1 MRTRVKIC
9 GLTRPDEAIEA
20 CRLGADAIGLV
31 FYEKS
36 PRAVTLDQALAIRR
50 ALPPWVC
57 SVGLFVN
64 SPADAIRATAQ
75 AVGLSHIQL
84 HGDEPPELAAGLG
97 RPVIK
102 AIRLGPSLSR
112 ESKALDDL
120 AAELKA
126 WKPVAQAILFDADSA
141 GFGGSGSRFDWGLL
155 PRLTAGLED
164 RWVLSGGLD
173 PGNVEQAICTT
184 HAPCVDVSSGVEQQ
198 DQGIVHKGRKDLRK
212 MREFL
217 QAVAQADARQIPEL

>member
-75 AVGLSHIQL
+75 EI
-84 HGDEPPELAAGLG
+84 G
-97 RPVIK
+97 R
-102 AIRLGPSLSR
+102 ASCR
-112 ESKALDDL
+112 ER
-120 AAELKA
+120 
-126 WKPVAQAILFDADSA
+126 V
-141 GFGGSGSRFDWGLL
+141 
-155 PRLTAGLED
+155 
-164 RWVLSGGLD
+164 
-173 PGNVEQAICTT
+173 
-184 HAPCVDVSSGVEQQ
+184 
-198 DQGIVHKGRKDLRK
+198 
-212 MREFL
+212 
-217 QAVAQADARQIPEL
+217 